1 MQRSM
6 LLIEVVDGLDKLG
19 ANTLLKCQTTW
30 SFYSF
35 YHLELFA
42 LMSGCKYML
51 SDMHRNRELKN
62 QDSSLETRCSTSR
75 LRYSPPHLVSFFF
88 FSGVV
93 DTLEK
98 CSAVKHHFPLPNIA
112 ITLLVVLDSKL
123 CHFNSKPINHKED
136 TLNSFMAFDITPHG
150 LVFRVVVESQI
161 VAPPTTIPPSQ

>member
-35 YHLELFA
+35 YHLELLA

-75 LRYSPPHLVSFFF
+75 LRYSPPHLVFFCF
-88 FSGVV
+88 GVV

-98 CSAVKHHFPLPNIA
+98 CSAAKHHFPLLNIA
-112 ITLLVVLDSKL
+112 ITLLVGKDCTLLRQCVTDIINSIKFIVIISYLINYINFIHKICLNQS
-123 CHFNSKPINHKED
+123 HFSYSI
-136 TLNSFMAFDITPHG
+136 
-150 LVFRVVVESQI
+150 
-161 VAPPTTIPPSQ
+161 